1 MSKAAAKDLRQA
13 AARIDRL
20 SDDTVR
26 AAATHAVESAIN
38 IGGTFGAVKLRARV
52 VASKSNAR
60 ETSVTVWPTPAASWS
75 IASYGRSSVRPTK
88 KEALRFKAAYG
99 RVVHANSVQR
109 ARTTGDRRVEKLAR
123 RLRRRTDRNRRRSQL
138 RRHFMAKEHELGIR
152 FTSDGASRRF

>member
-26 AAATHAVESAIN
+26 AAATHAVESAID
-38 IGGTFGAVKLRARV
+38 IGGKFGVIKLRARV

-75 IASYGRSSVRPTK
+75 IASYGRGSVRPTK
-88 KEALRFKAAYG
+88 KEALRFAAYG
-99 RVVHANSVQR
+99 RVVHANSVPGT
-109 ARTTGDRRVEKLAR
+109 TTGDRRVER
-123 RLRRRTDRNRRRSQL
+123 WHDDC
-138 RRHFMAKEHELGIR
+138 EGELIEIADEAAAEALNG
-152 FTSDGASRRF
+152 